1 MNIFKKNEYKRT
13 KDLVPKILIF
23 RQICYLH
30 SKPKGLKKRAC
41 RVFRKDYSV
50 LLNQTINAMNSF
62 SFAAQHPEGL
72 EVKVDVCI
80 NHQFQPTLAIV
91 FCSIE
96 QDIAAIQK
104 IFQQKAIPCIGCTSA
119 GEICNEKFY
128 DQAIACLL
136 LDPPPSTFSIYQ
148 SDRHLAGTHQQAA
161 DLGRFA
167 QQAFAEPALVVFS
180 GGFSVN
186 ADNIIDG
193 LKEAFGILNRPIF
206 GALAGDDLQLS
217 RTLVFSDSE
226 ISDNAL
232 FGLIFNN
239 QRIRCEGIA
248 ISGWEAIG
256 TIHTITRAAGNVVY
270 TIDDQP
276 ALDFFIKH
284 FGYFSSGEIRKQS
297 LENMSTQYPL
307 QILKENGNRVLR
319 SPLIGNEE
327 EGTLTLAAGVREGD
341 RFRFSMSPGMNVI
354 DQTVAEFASFH
365 ESFPEADALLLFSCK
380 GRHSALGP
388 FIADEIEG
396 VYDHWKKPMIGFFS
410 YGELGVDDQGY
421 CDFHNETCSLLMLKE
436 V

>member
-1 MNIFKKNEYKRT
+1 
-13 KDLVPKILIF
+13 
-23 RQICYLH
+23 
-30 SKPKGLKKRAC
+30 
-41 RVFRKDYSV
+41 
-50 LLNQTINAMNSF
+50 MNSF
-62 SFAAQHPEGL
+62 SFAVQHPEGL
-72 EVKVDVCI
+72 QEKVDDCI
-80 NHQFQPTLAIV
+80 SKQFQPTLAIL

-96 QDIAAIQK
+96 QDIEAIQQ
-104 IFQQKAIPCIGCTSA
+104 IFQQKDIPCIGCTSA
-119 GEICNEKFY
+119 GEICNDRFY
-128 DQAIACLL
+128 DRAITCLL
-136 LDPPPSTFSIYQ
+136 LDANPSAFRIYQ
-148 SDRHLAGTHQQAA
+148 STPGLSCTHLQAA
-161 DLGRFA
+161 ELGRFA
-167 QQAFAEPALVVFS
+167 LQTFEEPASVIFS

-186 ADNIIDG
+186 ADNIISG
-193 LKEAFGILNRPIF
+193 LKDAFGELNRPIF

-217 RTLVFSDSE
+217 RTLVFSNSA

-232 FGLIFNN
+232 FALIFDNR
-239 QRIRCEGIA
+239 QIKCEGIA

-256 TIHTITRAAGNVVY
+256 TIHTITRATGNVVY

-327 EGTLTLAAGVREGD
+327 EGSLTLAAGVREGD

-354 DQTVAEFASFH
+354 DQTVSEFADFH

>member
-1 MNIFKKNEYKRT
+1 
-13 KDLVPKILIF
+13 
-23 RQICYLH
+23 
-30 SKPKGLKKRAC
+30 
-41 RVFRKDYSV
+41 
-50 LLNQTINAMNSF
+50 MNSF
-62 SFAAQHPEGL
+62 SFAVQHPEGL
-72 EVKVDVCI
+72 QEKVDDCI
-80 NHQFQPTLAIV
+80 SKQFQPTLAIL

-96 QDIAAIQK
+96 QDIETIQH
-104 IFQQKAIPCIGCTSA
+104 IFQQKDIPCIGCTSA
-119 GEICNEKFY
+119 GEICNDRFY
-128 DQAIACLL
+128 DRAITCLL
-136 LDPPPSTFSIYQ
+136 LDPDPSAFRIYQ
-148 SDRHLAGTHQQAA
+148 STPGLSCTHLQAA
-161 DLGRFA
+161 ELGRFA
-167 QQAFAEPALVVFS
+167 LKTFNEPASVIFS

-186 ADNIIDG
+186 ADNIISG
-193 LKEAFGILNRPIF
+193 LKDAFGELNRPIF

-217 RTLVFSDSE
+217 RTLVFSNSA

-232 FGLIFNN
+232 FALIFDNR
-239 QRIRCEGIA
+239 QIKCEGIA

-256 TIHTITRAAGNVVY
+256 TVHTITRATGNVVY

-327 EGTLTLAAGVREGD
+327 EGSLTLAAGVREGD

-354 DQTVAEFASFH
+354 DQTVAEFANFH
-365 ESFPEADALLLFSCK
+365 DSFPEADALLLFSCK

-396 VYDHWKKPMIGFFS
+396 VYGHWKKPMIGFFS

>member
-1 MNIFKKNEYKRT
+1 
-13 KDLVPKILIF
+13 
-23 RQICYLH
+23 
-30 SKPKGLKKRAC
+30 
-41 RVFRKDYSV
+41 
-50 LLNQTINAMNSF
+50 MNSF
-62 SFAAQHPEGL
+62 SFAVQHPEGL
-72 EVKVDVCI
+72 QEKVDDCI
-80 NHQFQPTLAIV
+80 SKQFQPTLAIL

-96 QDIAAIQK
+96 QDIEAIQQ
-104 IFQQKAIPCIGCTSA
+104 IFQQKDIPCIGCTSA
-119 GEICNEKFY
+119 GEICNDRFY
-128 DQAIACLL
+128 DRAITCLL
-136 LDPPPSTFSIYQ
+136 LDVNPSAFRIYQ
-148 SDRHLAGTHQQAA
+148 STPGLSCTHLQAA
-161 DLGRFA
+161 ELGRFA
-167 QQAFAEPALVVFS
+167 LQTFEEPASVIFS

-186 ADNIIDG
+186 ADNIISG
-193 LKEAFGILNRPIF
+193 LKDAFGELNRPIF

-217 RTLVFSDSE
+217 RTLVFSNSA

-232 FGLIFNN
+232 FALIFDNR
-239 QRIRCEGIA
+239 QIKCEGIA

-256 TIHTITRAAGNVVY
+256 TIHTITRATGNVVY
-270 TIDDQP
+270 SIDDQP

-327 EGTLTLAAGVREGD
+327 EGSLTLAAGVREGD

-354 DQTVAEFASFH
+354 DQTVSEFADFH